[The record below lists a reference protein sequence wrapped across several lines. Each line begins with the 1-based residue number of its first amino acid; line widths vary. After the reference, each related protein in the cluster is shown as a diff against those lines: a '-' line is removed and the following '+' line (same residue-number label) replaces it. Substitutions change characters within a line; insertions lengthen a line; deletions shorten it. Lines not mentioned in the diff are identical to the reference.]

1 MSLYNFLFGENKNSD
16 ILLGVIGLCKKD
28 FGRYRDI
35 YLNPEGDTITVLTR
49 LGGLNRKDYE
59 EEINKIKKNEL
70 YIKDYDDEYDNT
82 YAYFEFK
89 VPEKYSKMCK
99 TITPKENRLSLKEMF
114 DNEIEQ
120 SNIEGSDA
128 NKRKNEFTKIILDE
142 IDKAENDINIIGI

>member
-35 YLNPEGDTITVLTR
+35 FLNKEGTIITVLTR
-49 LGGLNRKDYE
+49 IGGNNRKDYE
-59 EEINKIKKNEL
+59 TELTNLSNNKN
-70 YIKDYDDEYDNT
+70 YIKDYDDKYDNT

-99 TITPKENRLSLKEMF
+99 TIAPKENRLSLKEMF

-128 NKRKNEFTKIILDE
+128 NKRMNEFKKIILDE